1 MSTTAYTAP
10 LNGPFIG
17 PFIGRADELA
27 RLTRIL
33 DRARAG
39 EARAV
44 LVAGDAGVGKTRV
57 LAEAAGY
64 AAAAGTTVITGHCVD
79 LGDVGLP
86 YLPFTEILGV
96 LTGDERFCGTLAAH
110 PVVDRLIGHG
120 GDGARDAGGRPQLFE
135 GLAALLAELT
145 RAAPLLLV
153 LEDLHWA
160 DQSSRDLL
168 RFLLSRGVLGGAG
181 SAGGAPGQ
189 RLAVFA
195 SYRADDLHRR
205 HPLRPLLAELVRLP
219 AVERLEL
226 RPMPDGEV
234 ARLVRSQRTAPVT
247 DATIRRIVERAEG
260 NAFYAEELLAA
271 TSESAPGDASAVPSG
286 LADVLLSRFEQLSPT
301 AQQVLRTAAVAGR
314 RVEHD
319 LLRDAVRLPEED
331 LESALREAVGRQL
344 LVAGGGPGRER
355 DRSSGGALSE
365 GLGGGPGGISRNGLG
380 GGPGGSARN
389 GLVGGSGGSSRDG
402 LGGNAH
408 ASLGGGP
415 DGSSRAGLGGGP
427 GGSPRAGLVGGSGEN
442 ARDRLGGG
450 PGGSSRDGLGG
461 DFGSSSGGGSRGG
474 SREGAGGDSAYSFR
488 HALIREAVYA
498 DLLPGER
505 VRLHRAFAQ
514 VLAGR
519 GLPAEYAAERAHHSR
534 ESHDLPDA
542 LAASLEAADHAARV
556 RAPAEELRHLE
567 AALDLWSAVPADARP
582 DGYDTVTLTLRA
594 SAAAAHAGETHRA
607 VSLTRAALAH
617 MGSDEDSEL
626 AARVRYTLAGNLMR
640 IDSLTAAFTY
650 SSEAL
655 AMIPADPPSRTWV
668 WAASTHVMAAR
679 YVGHDETARDVAR
692 RALGIAE
699 DLDIPDARADLMIS
713 LVGLEGASRT
723 TSEGRAR
730 LREARELARRAG
742 NTSIEMRALFNL
754 SIGAYESGDL
764 DECLTWLSDGLE
776 RAGRAG
782 LLASPYPLE
791 MRYLRSLVLY
801 SLGQWD
807 ACVRAAE
814 SDAEGLP
821 AAGRYAI
828 GPALSVALAR
838 GEEGAAERARSLL
851 DGPFDWMAALV
862 AGILLTDAAAL
873 RHDPEAAVEQVRTSV
888 VALTED
894 SGTAPD
900 VVVRLAALALAPV
913 ADAAVAARQAG
924 DEDGVRRWCET
935 GAELVGMARVTAA
948 EGEDG
953 APQGP
958 EGRAWLARAEA
969 EWARACAEPD
979 PRAREARE
987 AREETGVA
995 RESTQAWEKAV
1006 EAFGYGDVYEQAR
1019 CRVRLAEALV
1029 AAGRREEAAGQARVA
1044 QDTAVRLG
1052 AVPLR
1057 ADVERLIRRARLAE
1071 TSPVA
1076 GVPALT
1082 ARENDV
1088 LLLLARGRI
1097 NRQIG
1102 EELFISGKTASVHVS
1117 NILAK
1122 LGAASR
1128 TEAVAIAYR
1137 EGLVEPG
1144 PAASG

>member
-1 MSTTAYTAP
+1 MSTTAFTTP
-10 LNGPFIG
+10 LDGPFIG

-27 RLTRIL
+27 RLTRVL

-57 LAEAAGY
+57 LAEAAGQ
-64 AAAAGTTVITGHCVD
+64 AAAAGTTVVTGHCVD

-96 LTGDERFCGTLAAH
+96 LAGDERFSGTLAAH

-135 GLAALLAELT
+135 GMAALLAELT

-181 SAGGAPGQ
+181 SAGGAPGR

-234 ARLVRSQRTAPVT
+234 ARLVRSQRTAPVP
-247 DATIRRIVERAEG
+247 DAMIRRIVERAEG

-271 TSESAPGDASAVPSG
+271 TSETAPGGVSAVPSG

-314 RVEHD
+314 RVEHE
-319 LLRDAVRLPEED
+319 LLRDAVQLPEEE

-344 LVAGGGPGRER
+344 LVAGGATGR
-355 DRSSGGALSE
+355 DS
-365 GLGGGPGGISRNGLG
+365 
-380 GGPGGSARN
+380 
-389 GLVGGSGGSSRDG
+389 GSGSGS
-402 LGGNAH
+402 
-408 ASLGGGP
+408 
-415 DGSSRAGLGGGP
+415 DGSSGAG
-427 GGSPRAGLVGGSGEN
+427 
-442 ARDRLGGG
+442 
-450 PGGSSRDGLGG
+450 
-461 DFGSSSGGGSRGG
+461 SGGGS
-474 SREGAGGDSAYSFR
+474 GGDSAYSFR

-505 VRLHRAFAQ
+505 VRLHRAFAH

-567 AALDLWSAVPADARP
+567 AALDLWSAVPSDARP
-582 DGYDTVTLTLRA
+582 DGFDTVTLTLRA

-607 VSLTRAALAH
+607 VSLTRAALARV
-617 MGSDEDSEL
+617 GSDEDSEL

-679 YVGHDETARDVAR
+679 YVGDDATARDVAR

-699 DLDIPDARADLMIS
+699 ELGVPDARADLMIS
-713 LVGLEGASRT
+713 LVGLEGAGRT

-807 ACVRAAE
+807 ACVQAAV
-814 SDAEGLP
+814 SDAERLP
-821 AAGRYAI
+821 AAGGYAI

-838 GEEGAAERARSLL
+838 GEQGAAERARALL
-851 DGPFDWMAALV
+851 DGPFDWMATLV
-862 AGILLTDAAAL
+862 AAILLTDAAVL
-873 RHDPEAAVEQVRTSV
+873 RHDPEAAVDQVRTSV
-888 VALTED
+888 AALVD
-894 SGTAPD
+894 DAGTTPD
-900 VVVRLAALALAPV
+900 VVVRLSALALAPV
-913 ADAAVAARQAG
+913 ADAAVAARLAD
-924 DEDGVRRWCET
+924 DEEGVRRWSET

-953 APQGP
+953 SPQGP

-969 EWARACAEPD
+969 EWARARAEPD
-979 PRAREARE
+979 PRAG
-987 AREETGVA
+987 EETGAA
-995 RESTQAWEKAV
+995 RERAEAWERAV

-1029 AAGRREEAAGQARVA
+1029 AAGRREEAAGQARA
-1044 QDTAVRLG
+1044 ARDTAVRLG

-1057 ADVERLIRRARLAE
+1057 EDVERLIRRARLAE
-1071 TSPVA
+1071 TSPA
-1076 GVPALT
+1076 EGVPALT

-1088 LLLLARGRI
+1088 LLLLARGRT

-1137 EGLVEPG
+1137 EGLVRAEPT
-1144 PAASG
+1144 ASG